1 MHRRTSS
8 DWLQQMC
15 IRSQT
20 SVLSGSKTPEPFG
33 GTCLLSCLAN
43 PFLIFSVH
51 ANLFDS
57 AWFPTTPPPEK
68 LCPEEALLE
77 AVSQLGKEVSP
88 RFGNFPPKAKGSR

>member
-1 MHRRTSS
+1 MHRRRSI

-15 IRSQT
+15 ILSQT

-57 AWFPTTPPPEK
+57 A
-68 LCPEEALLE
+68 
-77 AVSQLGKEVSP
+77 
-88 RFGNFPPKAKGSR
+88 